1 MADDIK
7 DAIERNY
14 SRFLSM
20 LSELLP
26 RHRGKYALLYDQE
39 LIGLFASPG
48 DAEQEGERRFPGAVY
63 SIQPVEDQ
71 PIDLG
76 YFSHALY

>member
-1 MADDIK
+1 MADSIQ

-14 SRFLSM
+14 SWFLGA
-20 LSELLP
+20 LSGLLP
-26 RHRGKYALLYDQE
+26 EHKGEYALIHDQQ
-39 LIGLFASPG
+39 LIGLFRSPG
-48 DAEQEGERRFPGAVY
+48 EAEREGEKRFPGATY

-76 YFSHALY
+76 YFSYALD